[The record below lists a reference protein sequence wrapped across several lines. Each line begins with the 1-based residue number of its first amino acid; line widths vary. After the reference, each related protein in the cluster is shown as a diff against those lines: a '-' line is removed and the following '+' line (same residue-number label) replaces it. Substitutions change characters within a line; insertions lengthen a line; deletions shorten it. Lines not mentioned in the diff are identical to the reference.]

1 VEHRVQA
8 GTASAFAPLVSS
20 DHMQREPIS
29 VDRRDGVVVF
39 AVRGEHDMASAAS
52 LRERLRE
59 LLTERQPIVIDLE
72 ATDAIDSVILGV
84 FLSALRRAREQGSG
98 LALVL
103 PDDADSPVHRLFFMT
118 GVATVF
124 PIFAGVETAVSA
136 LSARYVR

>member
-1 VEHRVQA
+1 
-8 GTASAFAPLVSS
+8 
-20 DHMQREPIS
+20 MQREPIS